1 MPQPN
6 VIRGRE
12 INFFVPANGVEQ
24 KSCFSRNVSITESIE
39 LKEVFGKGLQGYRQ
53 FKAGKKSY
61 TVQLDG
67 LFNAAPGGAT
77 TFIFALRSGLP
88 IPFRMTDEYN
98 IEWSGQVLATE
109 NSMSAPL
116 DDLATFQTSFQ
127 GNGKLNFKLL
137 PTANTTPDA
146 SDYNPMPVKPT
157 YYYEPFQDLISFTF
171 DGDNNVQDISFAP
184 KFAGPVFMNTEQLDT
199 NKADYYYQG
208 DTIVINPDKLQQG
221 ITYELTIYYFK

>member
-39 LKEVFGKGLQGYRQ
+39 LKEVFGKGLNGYRQ

-137 PTANTTPDA
+137 ATANTTPDA

-157 YYYEPFQDLISFTF
+157 YYYEPFLELVKFTYDGNNNTQDLF
-171 DGDNNVQDISFAP
+171 FAP
-184 KFAGPVFMNTEQLDT
+184 KFVGPAFMNTEQLDPT
-199 NKADYYYQG
+199 QDYYYQG
-208 DTIVINPDKLQQG
+208 SNIVISPGKLQIG
-221 ITYELTIYYFK
+221 IDYELNLYYFK